1 MLEYLYD
8 NAIHIITFTIDV
20 TRHLFPLNQTKKQ
33 NSRERMHQ
41 MNASTVV
48 VNFDT
53 EKDGGATRI
62 FLSPNI
68 MSNSDE
74 NTQGE
79 VYDAAY
85 SIVNKIEDIQN
96 EARDLLTMIGDLP
109 TNGEPLSG
117 DANLPRQ
124 WGKATAIKLLSS
136 VEFPDKSIS
145 TTGNGPWSEDDMDGL
160 ILGLNN
166 KVYELGD
173 EVFIVVVGYDSEN
186 IEEIREHIENSEN
199 IVQIYPQELFMS
211 YLFTGEDP
219 LLLLSEE
226 QAQHWIEFHP
236 ALNALF
242 GGDDDVFPWPLIQP
256 DDDGPVLDEE
266 KVLSLGLDQSP
277 LNLMGYIT
285 GETRGLDEDERQDI
299 LNNAF
304 VGDIPEVDRVEDVD
318 TDAYMAQWGNPNTP
332 RRLWRIAKHLANLHH
347 IHRKKSNFK
356 TAKMHWKSDL
366 QWLGK
371 MFHTSRR
378 YRFTWPG

>member
-1 MLEYLYD
+1 M
-8 NAIHIITFTIDV
+8 A
-20 TRHLFPLNQTKKQ
+20 
-33 NSRERMHQ
+33 
-41 MNASTVV
+41 
-48 VNFDT
+48 
-53 EKDGGATRI
+53 
-62 FLSPNI
+62 
-68 MSNSDE
+68 NSDE

-79 VYDAAY
+79 VYAAAY

-219 LLLLSEE
+219 LPLLSEE

-236 ALNALF
+236 VLNALF
-242 GGDDDVFPWPLIQP
+242 GGDDDVFPWPLRQEE
-256 DDDGPVLDEE
+256 DDDVDQEDLDNEE
-266 KVLSLGLDQSP
+266 IPSRGLAQSP
-277 LNLMGYIT
+277 LNIMGYRAGRIH
-285 GETRGLDEDERQDI
+285 GLSDAARRSI
-299 LNNAF
+299 LKKALQ
-304 VGDIPEVDRVEDVD
+304 GKIPDVEEADGID
-318 TDAYMAQWGNPNTP
+318 TEAYMAQWGKPNTA
-332 RRLWRIAKHLANLHH
+332 RRLWRIGKHLAALCYVARKNSMYEAAKIDWETDLEWLHD
-347 IHRKKSNFK
+347 NFYNGG
-356 TAKMHWKSDL
+356 DF
-366 QWLGK
+366 G
-371 MFHTSRR
+371 FD
-378 YRFTWPG
+378 WPE